1 MEDRITDLEL
11 RYTHQQDLIEKLD
24 VELLGANRTIDVLQ
38 KRVER
43 LEHTLEQVLAI
54 VDVPTNEKPPHY

>member
-24 VELLGANRTIDVLQ
+24 AELLGANRTIDVLQ

>member
-11 RYTHQQDLIEKLD
+11 RYTLQQDLIEKLD
-24 VELLGANRTIDVLQ
+24 AELLGANRTIDVLQ

-54 VDVPTNEKPPHY
+54 VDVPANEKPPHY